1 MNQDF
6 RDVLFALLR
15 AGARFLV
22 VGAHAMAAHGVPRA
36 TGDLDVWVDP
46 ASDNAERVWQ
56 ALLEFGAP
64 VAALPVSKR
73 DLEIPGQVV
82 QMGVPPQRIDILTGV
97 TGVDFETAW
106 RERII
111 HRIDTL
117 DLPFIGREA
126 LLQNKRA
133 TGRTKDLA
141 DVEVL
146 ERQNDSAE

>member
-1 MNQDF
+1 M
-6 RDVLFALLR
+6 LSALLR

-46 ASDNAERVWQ
+46 TPDNADRVWQ

-64 VAALPVSKR
+64 VTTLPVSKR

-106 RERII
+106 MERVV
-111 HRIDTL
+111 HRVDTL
-117 DLPFIGREA
+117 DLPFMGREA
-126 LLQNKRA
+126 LLRNKRA

-141 DVEVL
+141 DVEIL
-146 ERQNDSAE
+146 ERQKDGA